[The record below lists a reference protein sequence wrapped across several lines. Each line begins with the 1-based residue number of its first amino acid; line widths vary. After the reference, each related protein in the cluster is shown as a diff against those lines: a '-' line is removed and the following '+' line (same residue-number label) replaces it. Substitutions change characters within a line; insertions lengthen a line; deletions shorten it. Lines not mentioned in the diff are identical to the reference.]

1 MIDYRLSGIYV
12 YPVKSLAGIRVERW
26 PVGPTGLAYDR
37 KWMLVDQGGLF
48 LSQRKLPRMALIKTA
63 LTERELVLSAPG
75 MEELALPLFPA
86 EGEWVGATVW
96 NDRCMARGVSQEAD
110 RWFSR
115 FLGQDCRLVYQPEDS
130 IRRVDPAYGL
140 PADRTSFSDGFPF
153 LLVSENS
160 LAALNREMGLNLPM
174 ARFRPNLVISGC
186 AEYEEDTWREI
197 RIGTIDFRL
206 PKPCSRCA
214 VPTIDPETAETGK
227 EPLVTLNRTRKWGN
241 KVFFG
246 QNALHDH
253 GGELAVGNRVE
264 IKAAGFRQPP
274 L

>member
-37 KWMLVDQGGLF
+37 KWMLVDQNGLF
-48 LSQRKLPRMALIKTA
+48 LSQRKLPRMALVKTA
-63 LTERELVLSAPG
+63 LVGSRLVLSAPG
-75 MEELALPLFPA
+75 MEDLALPLLPA
-86 EGEWVGATVW
+86 DGEWIEATVW
-96 NDRCMARGVSQEAD
+96 NDHCLARSVSKEAD

-115 FLGQDCRLVYQPEDS
+115 FLGQDCRLVFQPDAS
-130 IRRVDPAYGL
+130 IRPVDPGYGL
-140 PADRTSFSDGFPF
+140 PTDQTAFSDGFPF

-186 AEYEEDTWREI
+186 AEYEEDVWHQI
-197 RIGTIDFRL
+197 RIGAIGFRL

-241 KVFFG
+241 KVYFG
-246 QNALHDH
+246 QNALHDQC
-253 GGELAVGNRVE
+253 GELAVGDRVE
-264 IKAAGFRQPP
+264 IKAIGSPQPP